1 MITKGE
7 WDIIARCVARNPS
20 EETSTILK
28 KLSTLA
34 QGNIS
39 EVTCLDSYGKL
50 TKKVII
56 EFEDVD

>member
-1 MITKGE
+1 MITKEE
-7 WDIIARCVARNPS
+7 WDTIARCVARHPS
-20 EETSTILK
+20 EESSTILK

-39 EVTCLDSYGKL
+39 EVTCLDSHGKM